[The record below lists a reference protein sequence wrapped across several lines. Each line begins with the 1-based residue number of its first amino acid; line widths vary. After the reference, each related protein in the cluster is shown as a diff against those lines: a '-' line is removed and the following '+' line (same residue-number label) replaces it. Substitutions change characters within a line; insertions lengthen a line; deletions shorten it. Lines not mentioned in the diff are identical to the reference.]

1 MVSPTVPP
9 GPLEGNPLP
18 ITVGVVVGFV
28 AARELRRRGIDRP
41 EVRGVGL
48 GLVVALLSVFS
59 LPVGVVSSVVVSL
72 LVRG

>member
-1 MVSPTVPP
+1 M
-9 GPLEGNPLP
+9 EGNPLP

-59 LPVGVVSSVVVSL
+59 LPVGVVSGVVVSL

>member
-1 MVSPTVPP
+1 MVSSTVPP

-18 ITVGVVVGFV
+18 ITIGVVVGFV

-41 EVRGVGL
+41 GIRGVGL

-59 LPVGVVSSVVVSL
+59 LPVGVFSGVVSL